1 MNIQEAKAYFEKLC
15 IENNVKLVVPIKENA
30 RLRTTFG
37 RVIYSYNPT
46 KGIYFP
52 TAVEFSAKHLKD
64 EDADVIDTIIHEFIH
79 YYLLMIDPREKH
91 GHDAMFK
98 ALCKELGC
106 VPCAAKSVKPTEAEK
121 KREKYSIYCAKC
133 GKLVSIR
140 TRACKLTKFPELYH
154 SNCCGAELEVIQNY

>member
-37 RVIYSYNPT
+37 RVMYSYNPT

-64 EDADVIDTIIHEFIH
+64 EDADVIDTITHEFVH
-79 YYLLMIDPREKH
+79 YYLLMTNPTEKH
-91 GHDAMFK
+91 GHDAIFK
-98 ALCKELGC
+98 ALSKELGC
-106 VPCAAKSVKPTEAEK
+106 APRATKKIEA
-121 KREKYSIYCAKC
+121 REEHQKKYSIYCSKC
-133 GKLVSIR
+133 GKLVATR
-140 TRACKLTKFPELYH
+140 TRACKLTKFPEFYH
-154 SNCCGAELEVIQNY
+154 SKCCCAALKVVQNY